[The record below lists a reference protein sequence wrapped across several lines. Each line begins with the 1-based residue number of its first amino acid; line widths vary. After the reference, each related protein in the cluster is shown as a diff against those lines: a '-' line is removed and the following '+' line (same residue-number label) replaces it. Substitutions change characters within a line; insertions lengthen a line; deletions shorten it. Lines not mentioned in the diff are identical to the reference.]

1 MPFLAG
7 APSVATSPPFKLH
20 LMNCRV
26 AARQSKCHR
35 ELDSLTWV
43 ATIMS
48 ELKFACPVCGQHIT
62 CDSGSSGSPMACPTC
77 FRQLVVPQANAPGAS
92 SLVLTAS
99 EVAPRISS
107 PSGHGNAAGGQARS
121 GNGFPWAA
129 VTLGLLVCTAAA
141 VGFVFRGEIWSAY
154 RQGMRGKT
162 ETPASRPKPL
172 AAVAAPPESGTN
184 WTLNLADADIPE
196 APVAGRINGRS
207 FEVQRTTIR
216 GGTLILWRGPEW
228 PPEAGMA
235 VNFFAKAAEDLAG
248 KTIVIEATRTN
259 APRLMVRWKEAQGQ
273 PITEDFHEG
282 YALHVE
288 FGPITGT
295 QLPGKIYLA
304 APDEEKSYLAG
315 TFDAEIHKASASAH
329 HP

>member
-1 MPFLAG
+1 
-7 APSVATSPPFKLH
+7 
-20 LMNCRV
+20 
-26 AARQSKCHR
+26 
-35 ELDSLTWV
+35 
-43 ATIMS
+43 
-48 ELKFACPVCGQHIT
+48 
-62 CDSGSSGSPMACPTC
+62 MACPTC
-77 FRQLVVPQANAPGAS
+77 FRQLVVPQANALGAS

-99 EVAPRISS
+99 EVAPRNIST
-107 PSGHGNAAGGQARS
+107 SGHGSAAVGRARP
-121 GNGFPWAA
+121 GTGFPWAA
-129 VTLGLLVCTAAA
+129 VALGLLVCTAAA
-141 VGFVFRGEIWSAY
+141 AGFVFRGEILSAY
-154 RQGMRGKT
+154 HKGVRG
-162 ETPASRPKPL
+162 ETNAPASRPKPL
-172 AAVAAPPESGTN
+172 AAVPAPLERGTN

-196 APVAGRINGRS
+196 APVAGRINGQG
-207 FEVQRTTIR
+207 FAVQRATIR
-216 GGTLILWRGPEW
+216 GGMLILWRGPEW

-315 TFDAEIHKASASAH
+315 TFDAEIHKPSPDTH